1 MASPQKSRL
10 GRGLGALISASK
22 PTAAAPAAP
31 VAHVPPAQGYQEIQV
46 HLVEPSPYQAR
57 REIAAEQL
65 AELAESIRSEGLL
78 QPIVVRRQ
86 GERYQ
91 LVAGER
97 RWRAFQLLN
106 IRSIPARIVEAS
118 DASAASIGL
127 IENLQREGLNPI
139 EEALGFASLVRDFD
153 LTQETAAERVGKSR
167 AAVANSLRLLSL
179 DAEIQGYIAKS
190 LLSVGHAKA
199 LLAMEDPARR
209 TVLARRVIEEG
220 LSVRLTER
228 LGQAGRPA
236 GAPRSPAGGRAL
248 AARDAAAVESIQK
261 RLTSHLG
268 ARVAVIHTPR
278 KGRIVIEYRGNDD
291 LQRLLEKL
299 GVERADLP

>member
-10 GRGLGALISASK
+10 GRGLGGLISAAK
-22 PTAAAPAAP
+22 TPAAAPAAA
-31 VAHVPPAQGYQEIQV
+31 AHVPSAAGYSEIQV

-57 REIAAEQL
+57 REIAHEQL
-65 AELAESIRSEGLL
+65 SELAESIRSEGLL
-78 QPIVVRRQ
+78 QPIVVRRH
-86 GERYQ
+86 GDRFQ
-91 LVAGER
+91 LIAGER
-97 RWRAFQLLN
+97 RWRAFQLLK
-106 IRSIPARIVEAS
+106 IRTIPARVVEAS

-167 AAVANSLRLLSL
+167 ASVANSLRLLAL
-179 DAEIQGYIAKS
+179 DSEIQGFIAKN

-199 LLAMEDPARR
+199 LLAIEDAARR

-220 LSVRLTER
+220 LSVRQAER
-228 LGQAGRPA
+228 LGQEGKAA
-236 GAPRSPAGGRAL
+236 GAGKAARRRPMP
-248 AARDAAAVESIQK
+248 ARDASEVESIQR

-268 ARVAVIHTPR
+268 ARVAVIHSAK

-291 LQRLLEKL
+291 LQRILEKL
-299 GVERADLP
+299 GVGGPDGT